1 MRLALF
7 LVFLAVPLVELA
19 LLVKLGQWIGF
30 WPTLGIVVATAII
43 GATILHRQGV
53 ATLRRAVEMTERG
66 AAPLAPALDGVF
78 LLFAGAL
85 LLTPGLITDL
95 TGVLLLIPPIR
106 RAVAQWAFASLMRRA
121 TVEVHVARRSR
132 AQRSGPWPPQRE
144 PPATGAD
151 NGTIIEG
158 EFERV
163 DERDATRRPGAGDP
177 KH

>member
-19 LLVKLGQWIGF
+19 LLIKLGQWIGF

-66 AAPLAPALDGVF
+66 AAPMEPALDGIF
-78 LLFAGAL
+78 LLLAGVL
-85 LLTPGLITDL
+85 MLTPGLITDL
-95 TGVLLLIPPIR
+95 TGILLLIPPIR
-106 RAVAQWAFASLMRRA
+106 QAIAHRVFATLMRRA

-132 AQRSGPWPPQRE
+132 AQRQDPWPPQDKPSAPGR
-144 PPATGAD
+144 D
-151 NGTIIEG
+151 DSTIIEG
-158 EFERV
+158 EFQRI
-163 DERDATRRPGAGDP
+163 DDRATTHRSGSSEP
-177 KH
+177 KR